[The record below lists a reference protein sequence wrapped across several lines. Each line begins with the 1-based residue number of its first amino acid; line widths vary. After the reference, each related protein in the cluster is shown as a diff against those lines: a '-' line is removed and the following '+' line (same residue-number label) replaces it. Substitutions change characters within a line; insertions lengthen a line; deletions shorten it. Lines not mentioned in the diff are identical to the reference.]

1 VPCRTGSQ
9 KLVDVLTEWT
19 RGHREA
25 HDLTLLDELGHALRV
40 TSICGLGQ
48 VVPVPIVS
56 VMKHFAEE
64 VDAHVRDRHCAA
76 GVCFT
81 ASHAATRAS

>member
-56 VMKHFAEE
+56 VMKHFADE
-64 VDAHVRDRHCAA
+64 VEAHVRERRCPS
-76 GVCFT
+76 GVCFSPAGSRT
-81 ASHAATRAS
+81 S